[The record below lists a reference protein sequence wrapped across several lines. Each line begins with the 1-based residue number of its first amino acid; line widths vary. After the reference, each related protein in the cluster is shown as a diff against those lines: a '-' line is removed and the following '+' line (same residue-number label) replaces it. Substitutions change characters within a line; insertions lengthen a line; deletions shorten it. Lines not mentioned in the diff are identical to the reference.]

1 MNTVQLLTSNTNCNT
16 ATICSLNVT
25 MTVMSYCTLLR
36 PLYST
41 VLPAKLDVISFSY
54 TDALCSILYYKYFSL
69 VLLLSH

>member
-1 MNTVQLLTSNTNCNT
+1 MNTVQLLTSNTNCIT

-25 MTVMSYCTLLR
+25 MTVMSYCSLLR

-41 VLPAKLDVISFSY
+41 VLPAKLDVISFLY